1 MYGCISTCW
10 FSIDFYSNVIG
21 VSINCQIQ
29 VINSSIFSL
38 CWFEFKL
45 FVKKVQVC
53 ANLIF
58 TSFFH
63 YQILCHPH
71 ICYNIQFP
79 LILSSVLLLC
89 LQSNKGIFLLLC
101 PKWKSYALIWFIIL
115 LVKLEVGLV

>member
-1 MYGCISTCW
+1 MVVSVLVG
-10 FSIDFYSNVIG
+10 FSIDFYNNVIG

-58 TSFFH
+58 TSFFIIK
-63 YQILCHPH
+63 YYVIH
-71 ICYNIQFP
+71 ISAIIYNFP
-79 LILSSVLLLC
+79 LFCPVFYC
-89 LQSNKGIFLLLC
+89 YVFKGLKVYFC
-101 PKWKSYALIWFIIL
+101 CY
-115 LVKLEVGLV
+115 V